1 MPVISLRDDSMQ
13 LHMILAKEAL
23 CPVSL
28 NVPQG
33 SSDVCTSLV
42 EVWKQL
48 MGSVFG
54 LVSAR
59 K

>member
-1 MPVISLRDDSMQ
+1 MSVISLRGDFMQ
-13 LHMILAKEAL
+13 LHRILPQAAL
-23 CPVSL
+23 CPVWL

-42 EVWKQL
+42 EVWKQV

-54 LVSAR
+54 LVSAW